1 MPELVQVGTRIL
13 DLKAIAL
20 AELSI
25 IRNLRN
31 NGALDRTLTL
41 YLSQIDQPLKLRN
54 EEADQ
59 VWRYLSNRSIQ
70 VDGHDQITE

>member
-13 DLKAIAL
+13 DLEAIAL

-31 NGALDRTLTL
+31 HGALDRTLTL
-41 YLSQIDQPLKLRN
+41 YLAQIEQPLRLRN

>member
-1 MPELVQVGTRIL
+1 MPELFQVGTRIL
-13 DLKAIAL
+13 DLASIAL
-20 AELSI
+20 AEFSI
-25 IRNLRN
+25 IRNLRE

-41 YLSQIDQPLKLRN
+41 YLSQIEQPLKLRN

-70 VDGHDQITE
+70 VDHDQTTE